1 MRKKLTDEQF
11 YEIKNLR
18 SKYQELTTKEFCKM
32 VFAKGI
38 TDRVLAPATLY
49 YIFPASCPEEF
60 RQNQKISKKGKQ
72 NKNIKGAPE
81 SDNKETK
88 DTQHE
93 NNKSCNDMKND
104 SFYDTI
110 IDEQRHTNHLLDAIF
125 NEQKNESMLIK
136 QLIDLWRR

>member
-1 MRKKLTDEQF
+1 MRKRLTDEQF

-18 SKYQELTTKEFCKM
+18 SKYSELTTKEFCKM

-38 TDRVLAPATLY
+38 TDRVLAPSTLY
-49 YIFPASCPEEF
+49 YIFPASSPEEF
-60 RQNQKISKKGKQ
+60 RKNQEISKIRKQ
-72 NKNIKGAPE
+72 NENIKGVPE
-81 SDNKETK
+81 SDNKEAK
-88 DTQHE
+88 DTQRE
-93 NNKSCNDMKND
+93 NNKSCNDKKND

-110 IDEQRHTNHLLDAIF
+110 IDELRHTNHLLDAIF